1 MRSAAARWGESKGRN
16 MTTHDVAS
24 GGYRYLEGVFQYSGG
39 VRAIDGYH
47 IERVRFRE
55 SPPIAEGFERIE
67 KYLAGRGLPRTSFC
81 ACELRSP
88 TQFTEAGFRTF
99 NEGYVKTLERWGL
112 FANGLNPVARS
123 NVCPEIYP
131 PATPIFH
138 AFSYAR
144 PGKTLAPNFVIA
156 GSGEVSERGS
166 NYRDHIVAYG
176 DTSPAGMRQKARCV
190 LDEMERRLEALG
202 LGWKDTTDTQVYT
215 VFDVHSY
222 LADDLVRR
230 GAASHG
236 ITWQFC
242 RPPIIGLEFEMDCR
256 GIESEHML

>member
-1 MRSAAARWGESKGRN
+1 
-16 MTTHDVAS
+16 MTTDDVTS

-39 VRAIDGYH
+39 VRAFDGYR
-47 IERVRFRE
+47 IERVRFRNM
-55 SPPIAEGFERIE
+55 PPIAEGFERIE
-67 KYLAGRGLPRTSFC
+67 KHLAGLGLPLTSFC

-88 TQFTEAGFRTF
+88 AQFTEAGFRSF

-112 FANGLNPVARS
+112 FANGRNPVARS
-123 NVCPEIYP
+123 NVCPEIAP
-131 PATPIFH
+131 PPTPVFH

-144 PGKTLAPNFVIA
+144 PGKSLAPNFVIA
-156 GSGEVSERGS
+156 GSGEVSERGG

-176 DTSPAGMRQKARCV
+176 DTSSAGMREKANCV
-190 LDEMERRLEALG
+190 LDEMERRLGALG
-202 LGWKDTTDTQVYT
+202 FGWKDTTDTQVYT

-230 GAASHG
+230 GAASRG
-236 ITWQFC
+236 FTWHFC

-256 GIESEHML
+256 GIETEHIL

>member
-1 MRSAAARWGESKGRN
+1 
-16 MTTHDVAS
+16 MTTHEVT

-39 VRAIDGYH
+39 VRALDGYR

-55 SPPIAEGFERIE
+55 SPPIAEGFARIE
-67 KYLAGRGLPRTSFC
+67 KYLAGQGLPLTSFC

-88 TQFTEAGFRTF
+88 AQFTEAGFREF
-99 NEGYVKTLERWGL
+99 NEGYVTTLKRWGL
-112 FANGLNPVARS
+112 FTDNLNPVARS
-123 NVCPEIYP
+123 NVCPEIQP
-131 PATPIFH
+131 PATPVFH

-144 PGKTLAPNFVIA
+144 PGRTLAPSFVIA

-176 DTSPAGMRQKARCV
+176 DTSPSGMRQKARCV
-190 LDEMERRLEALG
+190 LDEMERRLGALG

-230 GAASHG
+230 RAAKHG
-236 ITWQFC
+236 FTWQFC
-242 RPPIIGLEFEMDCR
+242 RPPILGLEFEMDCR
-256 GIESEHML
+256 GVETELVL

>member
-1 MRSAAARWGESKGRN
+1 
-16 MTTHDVAS
+16 MTTHDVTS

-39 VRAIDGYH
+39 VRAFDGYR

-55 SPPIAEGFERIE
+55 MPPILEGFERIE
-67 KYLAGRGLPRTSFC
+67 KHLAGLGLPLTSFC

-88 TQFTEAGFRTF
+88 AQFTEAGFRSF
-99 NEGYVKTLERWGL
+99 NEGYVKTLARWGL
-112 FANGLNPVARS
+112 FANGRNPVARS
-123 NVCPEIYP
+123 NVCPEIDP
-131 PATPIFH
+131 PATPVFH

-144 PGKTLAPNFVIA
+144 PGTALSPSFVIA

-176 DTSPAGMRQKARCV
+176 DTSAAGMRKKAHCV
-190 LDEMERRLEALG
+190 LDEMERRHGALG
-202 LGWKDTTDTQVYT
+202 FGWKDTTDTQVYT

-230 GAASHG
+230 GAARRG
-236 ITWQFC
+236 FTWHFC

-256 GIESEHML
+256 GTETEHML